1 MQEAVKSGWSTRQ
14 LERQINTFF
23 YERLLSSKNKE
34 KVAALALSF
43 SNNLFLFYFGRA
55 FPFIYF

>member
-1 MQEAVKSGWSTRQ
+1 M
-14 LERQINTFF
+14 INVEDFGTSLKIGYFSHP
-23 YERLLSSKNKE
+23 RHLQNKE

>member
-1 MQEAVKSGWSTRQ
+1 MQTFPTAAISME
-14 LERQINTFF
+14 QINRYFSHP
-23 YERLLSSKNKE
+23 RHLQNKE